1 MWASGVVRGY
11 NKYEGMLG
19 NGVELHSSSVRTNSL
34 INTCT
39 VVYCVLVQHSVVL
52 EQAALHSINRLEL
65 YELDYVIN
73 TKNK

>member
-19 NGVELHSSSVRTNSL
+19 TGVELHSRTTTAICTYKRL

-39 VVYCVLVQHSVVL
+39 VVYCVLVQQSVILV
-52 EQAALHSINRLEL
+52 QAALHSINRALRARL
-65 YELDYVIN
+65 CY
-73 TKNK
+73 